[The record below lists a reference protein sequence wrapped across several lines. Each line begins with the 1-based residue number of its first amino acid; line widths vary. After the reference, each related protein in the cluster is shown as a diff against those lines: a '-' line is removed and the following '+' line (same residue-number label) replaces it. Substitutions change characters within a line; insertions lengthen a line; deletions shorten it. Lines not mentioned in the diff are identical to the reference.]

1 VFSVGFQLRES
12 IRCSRGVGKLQA
24 TELARDLLKSLDVH
38 PIDDIFNAYP
48 HQISGGQAQRVMLA
62 LALSGDPGLLIA
74 DEPTSALDTITTIEI
89 LRLLERLV
97 RDRGLALLLIS
108 HDLEIVRGAVDR
120 VAVMYAGQIVEEGST
135 DVIFRDPLHPYT
147 QLLLESAPRAHPR
160 AGKTARPADPGCEP
174 TDQNGCAFAA
184 RCPAARAS
192 CGRERPDL
200 VGIGVDRKLR
210 CPVAAEAWEAE
221 RGRP

>member
-1 VFSVGFQLRES
+1 
-12 IRCSRGVGKLQA
+12 
-24 TELARDLLKSLDVH
+24 VH

-48 HQISGGQAQRVMLA
+48 HQISGGQSQRVMLA
-62 LALSGDPGLLIA
+62 LALSGDPNLLIA

-120 VAVMYAGQIVEEGST
+120 VAVMYAGQIVEEAPT
-135 DVIFRDPLHPYT
+135 DVIFSDPLHPYT
-147 QLLLESAPRAHPR
+147 QLLLASVPGAHPR
-160 AGKTARPADPGCEP
+160 AGTTARPVDPGRNP
-174 TDQNGCAFAA
+174 TDQNGCVFAA
-184 RCPAARAS
+184 RCPVARAS
-192 CGRERPDL
+192 CGRVRPEL
-200 VGIGVDRKLR
+200 VGLEVDRKLR
-210 CPVAAEAWEAE
+210 CPIAAEAWEAE